1 MVKIRLARGGAKK
14 NPFYSIVATDSRK
27 RRDSG
32 YIERIGYF
40 NPVARGQEVR
50 LQLEEDRLSH
60 WISQGAQIS
69 DRVKQLV
76 KEYRDPS
83 IREKQ
88 LAKQSAKADD
98 KAKKIAAEEKAK
110 ADLEA
115 KEAAEEAAAAE
126 AAAEAP
132 AEEAAAEAPAEEAA
146 AEEAAAE
153 EAAAEAP
160 AEEAAAE
167 AQQQK
172 LQQKKPQQ
180 KLQQKKPQQKLQQ
193 KKPQQ
198 KKSQLKNLKKN
209 NLVSSAPH
217 SNEKK
222 LLVGKINGFF
232 GLQGWVKVFSYTKPR
247 VNILNYSPWSIDVD
261 GELQKI
267 EIKNGREQSKTI
279 VAHISGIDTREDSQ
293 KLIGKDI
300 YIDKEQLP
308 ELNEDQY
315 YWHELIG
322 FTVLNQ
328 NKESLGLVDYF
339 VETGANNVLVVKGK
353 KEHWIPYIEP
363 YLVSVDSKKKEIF
376 VDWDKD
382 F

>member
-88 LAKQSAKADD
+88 LAKQAVKADE

-115 KEAAEEAAAAE
+115 KEAKEAAAAAAEE
-126 AAAEAP
+126 AVAEAPAEEAVAEAP

-146 AEEAAAE
+146 AEAPVEDKPADEPE
-153 EAAAEAP
+153 E
-160 AEEAAAE
+160 
-167 AQQQK
+167 K
-172 LQQKKPQQ
+172 
-180 KLQQKKPQQKLQQ
+180 
-193 KKPQQ
+193 
-198 KKSQLKNLKKN
+198 
-209 NLVSSAPH
+209 
-217 SNEKK
+217 
-222 LLVGKINGFF
+222 
-232 GLQGWVKVFSYTKPR
+232 
-247 VNILNYSPWSIDVD
+247 
-261 GELQKI
+261 
-267 EIKNGREQSKTI
+267 
-279 VAHISGIDTREDSQ
+279 
-293 KLIGKDI
+293 
-300 YIDKEQLP
+300 
-308 ELNEDQY
+308 
-315 YWHELIG
+315 
-322 FTVLNQ
+322 
-328 NKESLGLVDYF
+328 
-339 VETGANNVLVVKGK
+339 
-353 KEHWIPYIEP
+353 
-363 YLVSVDSKKKEIF
+363 
-376 VDWDKD
+376 
-382 F
+382 